1 MSRSLNPSA
10 TSAGSASG
18 TATLSEVMLAE
29 HCDFESK
36 LARFTRRRHW
46 LESNQALLRTL
57 LSYSVLHGSSG
68 GGLISMRMELL
79 LLLQE
84 LQQQSTLVP
93 STQQKLLTT
102 PLPLPTTLPLLSAAM
117 AGSKT
122 VVADPLQH
130 LQCMT
135 RDLLHTIVEFN
146 KPPDVKASPS
156 KASIVNARKLVH
168 RLQLMDMQVVV

>member
-1 MSRSLNPSA
+1 MH
-10 TSAGSASG
+10 
-18 TATLSEVMLAE
+18 AE
-29 HCDFESK
+29 HSDFESK
-36 LARFTRRRHW
+36 LVRIARRRRW

-57 LSYSVLHGSSG
+57 LSFSVLHGSSG

-84 LQQQSTLVP
+84 LQQQSSSVP
-93 STQQKLLTT
+93 STQQKILTT
-102 PLPLPTTLPLLSAAM
+102 PMPLPTTLPLLSAAV

-122 VVADPLQH
+122 VVADPLQF

-146 KPPDVKASPS
+146 QPPNVNTLPS
-156 KASIVNARKLVH
+156 KASSCLFIIP
-168 RLQLMDMQVVV
+168 

>member
-1 MSRSLNPSA
+1 MPS
-10 TSAGSASG
+10 SAKST

-29 HCDFESK
+29 HSDFESK
-36 LARFTRRRHW
+36 LARIARRRRW

-57 LSYSVLHGSSG
+57 LSFSVLHGSSG

-84 LQQQSTLVP
+84 LQQQSIPLP
-93 STQQKLLTT
+93 SAQQKLTT
-102 PLPLPTTLPLLSAAM
+102 PLPLPTTLPLLSAAV

-135 RDLLHTIVEFN
+135 RDLLHTIIEFI
-146 KPPDVKASPS
+146 KPPDVKTSPS
-156 KASIVNARKLVH
+156 KVNIPCFLCVIKSYIHCWR
-168 RLQLMDMQVVV
+168 